1 MPSYNSTVKA
11 ACVQAEPV
19 WLNADATIAKSIQ
32 FIEQAARAGAQL
44 IAFPE
49 VFIPG
54 YPWWIWL
61 DDQKWGMQFIVPHH
75 ENALEVGDARME
87 RLQAAA
93 QRNSIAVVMGYCERQ
108 AASRYMSQVF
118 IDCDGAIVGN
128 RRKLKPTHAERTV
141 YGEGDGSDFLVHEF
155 PFGRVGGLNCWEH
168 FQPLSKFMMYS
179 LHEQIHVAS
188 WPSMSMYQPGAP
200 QVSVKTSETVTCSY
214 AIEGSCFVLCS
225 TQVYG
230 KAAQEI
236 FCDTEHK
243 KKLIPIGG
251 GFSRI
256 FGPGG
261 ESLAEPL
268 AEDAEGILYADLD
281 LRLILQAKAAADPV
295 GHYARPDVLTL
306 LFNPNGRTPVRY
318 VDGTGHIMPPVRYP
332 ERLPLF
338 GAKQPPALAELE
350 RETVALIGSK
360 MPAQE
365 VE

>member
-1 MPSYNSTVKA
+1 MPSYTSIVKA
-11 ACVQAEPV
+11 AAVQAEPV
-19 WLNADATIAKSIQ
+19 WLDADATISKSIDL
-32 FIEQAARAGAQL
+32 IEQAARAGAQI

-61 DDQKWGMQFIVPHH
+61 DAPKWGAQFIVRHH
-75 ENALEVGDARME
+75 ENALTLGDARMQ

-93 QRNSIAVVMGYCERQ
+93 QENSIAVIMGYCERQ

-118 IDCDGAIVGN
+118 IDAQGSIVGN

-141 YGEGDGSDFLVHEF
+141 YGEGDGTDFLVYEF
-155 PFGRVGGLNCWEH
+155 PFGRVGALNCWEH

-188 WPSMSMYQPGAP
+188 WPSMSELGSP
-200 QVSVKTSETVTCSY
+200 QVSLKTSETVTCSY
-214 AIEGSCFVLCS
+214 AIEGGCFVLCS

-236 FCDTEHK
+236 FCDTENK
-243 KKLIPIGG
+243 KELMPLGG

-268 AEDAEGILYADLD
+268 KEDEEGILYADLD
-281 LRLILQAKAAADPV
+281 MSSILLAKAAADPV
-295 GHYARPDVLTL
+295 GHYARGDVLSL
-306 LFNPNGRTPVRY
+306 LVNSHGRAPVRY
-318 VDGTGHIMPPVRYP
+318 LDGYGNLASTIRYP
-332 ERLPLF
+332 EQTPLF
-338 GAKQPPALAELE
+338 LPQHPIPLTRTETLNLSPAKSRAITDS
-350 RETVALIGSK
+350 RE
-360 MPAQE
+360 
-365 VE
+365 